1 VAELYGDPNQ
11 GMGLAARVI
20 LHLSQLGRLGANDV
34 ATIEYTQQG
43 MVGVFAV
50 RQGSLVKV
58 LLRLIAG
65 DAVAVERRYVA
76 GVNQRLKVYR
86 LTALGESVARDLR
99 HRKARPGP
107 SQPAGEWI
115 APRAAPDR
123 SPPDRE
129 RFGA

>member
-1 VAELYGDPNQ
+1 MAELYGDPNQ

-20 LHLSQLGRLGANDV
+20 LHLSQLDRLGANDV

-99 HRKARPGP
+99 HRSARAAPP
-107 SQPAGEWI
+107 QPAGEWI